1 MVAIDTEGGPGRA
14 LRVMRVSLLA
24 GQLGQMHLTSSGALL
39 TGAASVRL
47 FQLIASVATL
57 LFTASS
63 VIVLLERRPFHDALY
78 FVVTTLTTVRAA
90 FHRCIGRHMNTAT
103 SLHDC
108 QPAPRSWWIRTKP
121 HTCELLHST
130 KTLYAVL

>member
-1 MVAIDTEGGPGRA
+1 MILRA

-24 GQLGQMHLTSSGALL
+24 GELGQMHLTSSGALL

-63 VIVLLERRPFHDALY
+63 VIVLLERKSFHDALY
-78 FVVTTLTTVRAA
+78 FAVTTLTTV
-90 FHRCIGRHMNTAT
+90 
-103 SLHDC
+103 SLPSLSC
-108 QPAPRSWWIRTKP
+108 LSTGLAVAQVAYRSSVPGVAK
-121 HTCELLHST
+121 
-130 KTLYAVL
+130 V